1 MKYRKVGKWGL
12 MISELSLG
20 SWLTFGNQLK
30 LSDVKEIVH
39 RAFDAGI
46 TFFDTAEAYNG
57 GVAEYM
63 LGQILKDFNRMDYVV
78 STKIFWWGE
87 RKRNQQ
93 GLSKKHLIEGLHE
106 SLKRLQ
112 LEYVDI
118 VYCHRPDPEVPMEE
132 IISAMDYILRQGMAL
147 YWGTS
152 EWPAEKI
159 KEAADLAR
167 QVGIMPPIVEQP
179 QYNMLV
185 RERVEREYLP
195 LYRNP
200 GIGLTTFSPL
210 ASGIL
215 TGKYNNGIPK
225 GSRLDLYPNLR
236 KHLEEKEI
244 LSEKTFEKLRKI
256 RKMADE
262 LGVKMSQL
270 AIAWVLKNEHVSS
283 VILGV
288 SSLEQLEENLKAIEV
303 EEKLTSDVMEELE
316 RILED

>member
-132 IISAMDYILRQGMAL
+132 IILAMDYILRQGMAL

-236 KHLEEKEI
+236 KHLEEKGI
-244 LSEKTFEKLRKI
+244 LSGKTFEKLRKI